1 MLILTPH
8 FNHSELVI
16 KALNKGKAI
25 YVEKPLALT
34 EESLIEIEE
43 AIYNSE
49 NPKLFVGFNRDLQ
62 TLHNLLNRNSI
73 LKLQTV

>member
-49 NPKLFVGFNRDLQ
+49 NPK
-62 TLHNLLNRNSI
+62 
-73 LKLQTV
+73 TVCGI